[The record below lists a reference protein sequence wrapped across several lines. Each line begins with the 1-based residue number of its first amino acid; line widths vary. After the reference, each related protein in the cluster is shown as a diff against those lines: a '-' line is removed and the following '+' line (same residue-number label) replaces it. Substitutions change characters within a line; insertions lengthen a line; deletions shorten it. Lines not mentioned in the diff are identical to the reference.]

1 MSSFFITLEKNYK
14 NRYQR
19 WLPNNKFI
27 YKRSILLKKLLNT
40 ETSKKITFSKKK
52 IKNNSINTYE
62 FLKNINPN
70 KISLKEK
77 KIILFLFKKYNKS
90 LKLKKTYDKKIVKK
104 SNINTIFSSYI
115 YLGYHILKLD
125 CLTELQKLNC
135 ILKINDITLLNIK
148 SKYISDLIPLI
159 KKNIKF
165 EVNKTIK
172 YAKKSIN
179 NIC

>member
-1 MSSFFITLEKNYK
+1 MNNFFVILEKNYK

-19 WLPNNKFI
+19 WLPNKKFF
-27 YKRSILLKKLLNT
+27 YKRSLLLKKLLNT
-40 ETSKKITFSKKK
+40 ETSKKVTFSKNK

-70 KISLKEK
+70 NISLKEK
-77 KIILFLFKKYNKS
+77 RIILFFFKKYNQS
-90 LKLKKTYDKKIVKK
+90 LKLKKTYDKKIIKK
-104 SNINTIFSSYI
+104 SNLNTIFSSYI

-125 CLTELQKLNC
+125 YLTELQKLNC

-148 SKYISDLIPLI
+148 SKHISDLIPLI
-159 KKNIKF
+159 KENIKF

>member
-1 MSSFFITLEKNYK
+1 MNNFFIILEKNYK

-19 WLPNNKFI
+19 WVPNSKFF
-27 YKRSILLKKLLNT
+27 YKRSLLLKKLLNT

-52 IKNNSINTYE
+52 IRKNSINTYE
-62 FLKNINPN
+62 FLKNLNPN

-77 KIILFLFKKYNKS
+77 RIILFFFKKYNQS
-90 LKLKKTYDKKIVKK
+90 LKLKKTYDKKIIKK
-104 SNINTIFSSYI
+104 SNLDTTFLSYI
-115 YLGYHILKLD
+115 YLGYYILKLN

-148 SKYISDLIPLI
+148 SKYISNLIPLI

-165 EVNKTIK
+165 EINKTIK

-179 NIC
+179 NNC